1 MRRVAT
7 MFALIAFS
15 TAGSQG
21 TPQFDVVIR
30 GGTIYDG
37 TGSKPIVGDVAIRG
51 DSIVAIGAS
60 ISGKGTKEVNA
71 RGLAVAPGFI
81 NML

>member
-7 MFALIAFS
+7 VFALIAFS

-21 TPQFDVVIR
+21 TQQFDVVIR

-37 TGSKPIVGDVAIRG
+37 SGNKPIIGDVAIRG

-60 ISGKGTKEVNA
+60 I
-71 RGLAVAPGFI
+71 
-81 NML
+81 